1 MKTSVSLIAILG
13 MLLPVASL
21 EAAPASK
28 KIGGFTAGQK
38 FKLTV
43 TEKKSVKVKPGS
55 GKKNVDVPNGIPDFS
70 KGQTVTFTI
79 GKSGQLRGPG
89 FSIVYRDT
97 DDGENYYANK
107 GRNGEVASVEK
118 NKKNVPKEAT
128 LIFYKNSFS
137 GVRPINYTVKYEF
150 E

>member
-1 MKTSVSLIAILG
+1 MKTSIALITILG

-28 KIGGFTAGQK
+28 KFGGFTAGQK

-43 TEKKSVKVKPGS
+43 TEKKSVKYKPGS
-55 GKKNVDVPNGIPDFS
+55 GKKKVDVPNGIPDFS

-79 GKSGQLRGPG
+79 GKSGQLKGSG
-89 FSIVYRDT
+89 FSIVYRDAEN
-97 DDGENYYANK
+97 GENYYANE
-107 GRNGEVASVEK
+107 GRNGEVARVEK
-118 NKKNVPKEAT
+118 TKKNRPTEAT
-128 LIFYKNSFS
+128 LIFYKNGFS
-137 GVRPINYTVKYEF
+137 GIRPVNYTVTYEL